1 MKFDAM
7 KKVVTMIGG
16 LVLSAC
22 TLGGMNTETAG
33 DKQSEALLFADHPLA
48 EKVWDVKAQRFVDK
62 AQLLADA
69 VQSDYLL
76 LGETHDND
84 LHHRYEAWILDGLAM
99 KKRSAAV
106 SFEMI
111 TREQMA
117 PLAAKQPSSTDALIA
132 LLNKSK
138 TNWGYE
144 RYYRP
149 VFDSVLG
156 AAYSVYPASLGRKAL
171 MGIARGGDQHIPADI
186 QALLR
191 GAPFTSE
198 QEASLREEIK
208 QSHCGMLD
216 DRMAV
221 AMVLTQRVKD
231 AVMAESLIQRKAVET
246 RVLVAG
252 SGHGRKDRGVP
263 LYLRAQAADA
273 KVLSIAWIEVV
284 SDMGKVADYAQAWG
298 STSLPYDYVW
308 FTARVDRPDPCES
321 FKRHMHKKKTEQ
333 PKQGTDRK
341 SI

>member
-1 MKFDAM
+1 MTSDVL
-7 KKVVTMIGG
+7 KKIVTMIGV
-16 LVLSAC
+16 LSLSAC
-22 TLGGMNTETAG
+22 SFADVDTETAG
-33 DKQSEALLFADHPLA
+33 DNQGAALLFDDHPLA
-48 EKVWDVKAQRFVDK
+48 EKIWDVKAQRFVDK

-69 VQSDYLL
+69 LQSDYLL

-84 LHHRYEAWILDGLAM
+84 LHHRYEAWVIDGLRS
-99 KKRSAAV
+99 KKSSAAV
-106 SFEMI
+106 SFEMM

-117 PLAAKQPSSTDALIA
+117 PLAGRQPTAVDELITV
-132 LLNKSK
+132 LNKTQTS
-138 TNWGYE
+138 WGYE

-156 AAYSVYPASLGRKAL
+156 AGYSVYPASLGRQAL
-171 MGIARGGDQHIPADI
+171 MGIARGGDRHIPADI
-186 QALLR
+186 RPLLKE
-191 GAPFTSE
+191 APFSAE

-231 AVMAESLIQRKAVET
+231 AVMAESLIRHKAVDV

-263 LYLRAQAADA
+263 LYLRSQAGAG
-273 KVLSIAWIEVV
+273 KVVSIAWIEVV
-284 SDMGKVADYAQAWG
+284 PDMGKVADYAQAWG
-298 STSLPYDYVW
+298 GATLPYDYVW

-321 FKRHMHKKKTEQ
+321 FKRHMHKKKNKQ
-333 PKQGTDRK
+333 PAPGTDRK